1 MQSIVGRNC
10 HLVRRQHQFGILKSY
25 KMKIVLIVATVFGG
39 LMLSDIEFN
48 HVSNDIKR
56 KTAPPPKKKGQKIS
70 RGDILQVH
78 TIITDTVAVSF
89 VYLL

>member
-10 HLVRRQHQFGILKSY
+10 HLVRCQHQFGILKSY

-56 KTAPPPKKKGQKIS
+56 KTAPPPQKKRDKKSAGVIFYKCTLS
-70 RGDILQVH
+70 SLIL
-78 TIITDTVAVSF
+78 
-89 VYLL
+89 